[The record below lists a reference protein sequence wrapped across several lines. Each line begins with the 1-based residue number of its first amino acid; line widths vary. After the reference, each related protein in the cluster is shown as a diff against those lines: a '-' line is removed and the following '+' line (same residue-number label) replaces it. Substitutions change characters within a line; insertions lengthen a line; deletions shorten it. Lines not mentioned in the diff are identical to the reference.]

1 MLRVRHLLYL
11 RRFRLKWF
19 AVGMK
24 LTGKKLPVRYSIV
37 SVPLYLFR
45 IRIRPSKAIRMLI
58 PDLVANFFFFSDAST
73 GTLQQLELGFNVL

>member
-11 RRFRLKWF
+11 RRYRLKWF
-19 AVGMK
+19 AEGMK
-24 LTGKKLPVRYSIV
+24 LTGKKLRYSIV

-58 PDLVANFFFFSDAST
+58 PDLVASFFFFNNASA
-73 GTLQQLELGFNVL
+73 GSLQQFELGFNVL